1 MKIVVGF
8 SGGVSSAWCAGWA
21 LRQFPKESVVFLFH
35 DTKEEDPDT
44 YRFIRQMAEALD
56 HPVTERSDGRSVT
69 EVFYD
74 ENAIAN
80 NRMAF
85 CSRILK
91 AEQRDRYFAELR
103 ASGETEIW
111 LVKTQR
117 GNREASALLID
128 NRRASS
134 EDARIPDEADYE
146 SPKHREED
154 AVIRHILD
162 VVIPQ
167 ALFPGHSMQVTDAAP
182 AATRDNRSAWV
193 AVYKQR
199 ERRGHDVIVRMEAGI
214 SLDGISKTRFDQLY
228 GVIPTIVVE

>member
-1 MKIVVGF
+1 
-8 SGGVSSAWCAGWA
+8 
-21 LRQFPKESVVFLFH
+21 
-35 DTKEEDPDT
+35 
-44 YRFIRQMAEALD
+44 MAI
-56 HPVTERSDGRSVT
+56 PQ
-69 EVFYD
+69 Y
-74 ENAIAN
+74 
-80 NRMAF
+80 
-85 CSRILK
+85 
-91 AEQRDRYFAELR
+91 
-103 ASGETEIW
+103 W